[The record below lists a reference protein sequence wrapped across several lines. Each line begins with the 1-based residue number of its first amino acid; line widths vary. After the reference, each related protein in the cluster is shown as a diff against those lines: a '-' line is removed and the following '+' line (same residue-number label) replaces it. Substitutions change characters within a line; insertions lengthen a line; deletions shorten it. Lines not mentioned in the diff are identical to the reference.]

1 MDTAADTPHR
11 ADMAAPKPKPANI
24 GGTIGFGFYGSDRSD
39 DITEVT
45 VLIPDGTTIDPVLG
59 AEVTVTLKVVEL
71 RRTETL

>member
-1 MDTAADTPHR
+1 MNADK
-11 ADMAAPKPKPANI
+11 AAPEPKPANI
-24 GGTIGFGFYGSDRSD
+24 GGTIGFGFYGSDRND

-71 RRTETL
+71 RRTEKL